1 MIRVAKNDGLEL
13 HILKRLALSNLPA
26 VTNQLQ
32 VLDPGQC
39 AFDGYQSQI
48 RWGAMLF
55 TDLEIIVWW
64 LWKKFLIYST
74 IQ

>member
-48 RWGAMLF
+48 R
-55 TDLEIIVWW
+55 
-64 LWKKFLIYST
+64 
-74 IQ
+74 